1 MQSLKIRDM
10 AEHEKPV
17 EKLLSYGAEMLS
29 DAELL
34 AIILRTGTSNMSVIE
49 LSQLILNAHPIYKGL
64 SGLNYRYAY
73 DLMDIPGVGKVK
85 ACQILALN
93 EISRRMATERTSP
106 ELTLSSSESVA
117 NYFMEQVRYQTKER
131 VYALFCSSSC
141 GLIHKVMISEGS
153 IDRSIITNRELFKEA
168 LKANAASIVLIHNH
182 PSGNPE
188 PSNVDLVITKRIKKM
203 GDDMGIPLLDHII
216 IGDGVYYSMHE
227 KGLL

>member
-64 SGLNYRYAY
+64 SGLNYRYAN

-141 GLIHKVMISEGS
+141 GLIHKVMI
-153 IDRSIITNRELFKEA
+153 TNRELFKEA